1 MDHVN
6 PTPGEV
12 NADGRVGPD
21 SPSEA
26 IPVAGMPPRPGKLPV
41 VLAVCWILALS
52 VIFTRPVAFRGAREV
67 AGQPGDNL
75 YFVWL
80 LDWYERAVFDLHQ
93 SPVFDPW
100 LNFPEGWSLASTQF
114 PQAMVWLGLPV
125 SMSAGAVA
133 GYNFSALASFFL
145 SGMGVFVYV
154 RRWTGRT
161 VPALVA
167 GTLFGFAPYRQAHFL
182 IGHLD
187 LLGTFWPALYL
198 LALIDICIGKGR
210 SIKAAGLLCGF
221 LVATA
226 FTSPYYIYMCLLLTA
241 PIVAAYWLIGKLRGE
256 TGRRARTL
264 LAVGLGV
271 SLPLVVM
278 AIWPY
283 LELARSGAIG
293 ARSREYVRSY
303 SSSPTD
309 YVLPP
314 TTSVVWGTWVSTH
327 FDRAQWVEGTL
338 YVGVVGAGLLILSLV
353 RRRRLGQ
360 TESGLVVV
368 CLALAGTAFIL
379 SLGPD
384 LMWMSSPVQIQVP
397 EFARTWHP
405 GPEAYVPMPGRLLF
419 EFLPLYSSMR
429 VPMRFG
435 VFVILSVG
443 IMAGLGAGQIVT
455 QVRHPGLQ
463 GIIGGLLVLM
473 VAVDFLPHAVPVFE
487 VRPRA
492 VDLWLRD
499 DPGEGAVAQFPFN
512 LEEDQSQVYYTSIH
526 RKPFLGGMFNAF
538 PPAQY
543 QRIRPIMDNFPDASS
558 VALLEEL
565 GVQYVVV
572 KGDGYA
578 DYPAVEAEIERFGL
592 CPAVALEGEHVY
604 TWCAD

>member
-1 MDHVN
+1 MDRVN
-6 PTPGEV
+6 PAPGDV
-12 NADGRVGPD
+12 DADGRVGPD
-21 SPSEA
+21 SPPESM
-26 IPVAGMPPRPGKLPV
+26 PVASRPPRPGKLLI
-41 VLAVCWILALS
+41 VLVACWFLALS
-52 VIFTRPVAFRGAREV
+52 VLFTRPVAFRGTREV

-114 PQAMVWLGLPV
+114 PQAMVWLGLPA

-154 RRWTGRT
+154 RRWTGKT

-167 GTLFGFAPYRQAHFL
+167 GTLFAFAPYRQAHFL

-198 LALIDICIGKGR
+198 LSLIDICIGKGR
-210 SIKAAGLLCGF
+210 SLKAAGLLCGF

-226 FTSPYYIYMCLLLTA
+226 FTSPYYIYMCLLLTV
-241 PIVAAYWLIGKLRGE
+241 PVVVAYWLIGKLRGK

-271 SLPLVVM
+271 SLPLVVI

-283 LELARSGAIG
+283 LELARSGDIG
-293 ARSREYVRSY
+293 ARSREYVRTY
-303 SSSPTD
+303 SASPTD
-309 YVLPP
+309 YIIPA
-314 TTSVVWGTWVSTH
+314 TTSVVWGPWVSTH
-327 FDRAQWVEGTL
+327 FDRFQWVEGTL
-338 YVGVVGAGLLILSLV
+338 YVGAAGAGLFVLSLV
-353 RRRRLGQ
+353 RRRRLGEI
-360 TESGLVVV
+360 ESGLVVIGLV
-368 CLALAGTAFIL
+368 LAGTAFTL

-384 LMWMSSPVQIQVP
+384 LMWMSSPVQIPVP

-405 GPEAYVPMPGRLLF
+405 GHEAYVPMPGRLLF
-419 EFLPLYSSMR
+419 EYLPLYSSMR

-435 VFVILSVG
+435 VFVILSVSLL
-443 IMAGLGAGQIVT
+443 AGLGAGQIVT
-455 QVRHPGLQ
+455 QVRRPGLR
-463 GIIGGLLVLM
+463 GIIGGLLVLL
-473 VAVDFLPHAVPVFE
+473 VVVDFLPNPAPVFE

-499 DPGEGAVAQFPFN
+499 TPGEGAVAQFPFN
-512 LEEDQSQVYYTSIH
+512 LEENQAHVYYTSIH

-543 QRIRPIMDNFPDASS
+543 QRIRPVMDNFPDAAS

-572 KGDGYA
+572 NEAGYA
-578 DYPAVEAEIERFGL
+578 EYPAVEAEIMRLGL
-592 CPAVALEGEHVY
+592 CPAVALEGERVY
-604 TWCAD
+604 TWCPD